1 MEFEEL
7 DRIIGDHAPFLIS
20 LSDGS
25 QEELRL
31 VIAGAEVGE
40 LGTNIPDFSD
50 TDEATKKSLQ
60 EILAKTRPIEINERR
75 QYEIYFQDYI
85 LYQVRNES
93 YCSFD
98 DHEEIRHG
106 RYLITFEKSKLL
118 SYLSSVTFVGQ
129 FRDGSFYPG
138 KWTHYGIYTQRHVID
153 VISHIPPVITA
164 CEEK

>member
-98 DHEEIRHG
+98 HDEIRRG

-129 FRDGSFYPG
+129 LSDSSFYPG

-153 VISHIPPVITA
+153 VISHIPPVITV
-164 CEEK
+164 CEDE

>member
-7 DRIIGDHAPFLIS
+7 DRIIGGHAPFLIS
-20 LSDGS
+20 LSDG
-25 QEELRL
+25 QLEELRL

-40 LGTNIPDFSD
+40 SGADVPDFSD
-50 TDEATKKSLQ
+50 MGEATKKSLQ

-106 RYLITFEKSKLL
+106 RYLI
-118 SYLSSVTFVGQ
+118 
-129 FRDGSFYPG
+129 
-138 KWTHYGIYTQRHVID
+138 I
-153 VISHIPPVITA
+153 
-164 CEEK
+164 